1 MNNMGIKKVI
11 KKIIRPTVVYN
22 TVVQNPTAGNLLQ
35 GKVAIVTGGSSGLGL
50 EICKAFLAEGATVVM
65 TGRNADKIRR
75 SCEQLNSDRI
85 YGYEWDVKDIRN
97 AKQHILNAL
106 GLCKNIE
113 NPTLDIFVNNA
124 GTLTA
129 HDWQGDFF
137 AVTEEDFD
145 TVFETNMKYFSFHR
159 RLQNLCYSK
168 RIIRLRKSLML
179 HQKHHW

>member
-1 MNNMGIKKVI
+1 MGIKKVI

-22 TVVQNPTAGNLLQ
+22 TVVQNPTAGNLLH

-106 GLCKNIE
+106 GLCKI
-113 NPTLDIFVNNA
+113 L
-124 GTLTA
+124 
-129 HDWQGDFF
+129 
-137 AVTEEDFD
+137 
-145 TVFETNMKYFSFHR
+145 
-159 RLQNLCYSK
+159 
-168 RIIRLRKSLML
+168 RIQ
-179 HQKHHW
+179 H